1 MGSDHMVSDTTKSQL
16 WDHRAKEDPGK
27 GSFNFTVSLN
37 GDMVKYGPDIRRFVD
52 AMVYKLEKNAAKGR
66 WENYD
71 MAEAFNMLEAEV
83 KELLAEVKS
92 DRNTIKVTLEAADVA
107 NFALIIAAMAIEGR
121 K

>member
-1 MGSDHMVSDTTKSQL
+1 MGDIKKSAL
-16 WDHRAKEDPGK
+16 WDHRPEDPPS

-52 AMVYKLEKNAAKGR
+52 AMVFKLEKNASKGR
-66 WENYD
+66 WEGYN
-71 MAEAFNMLEAEV
+71 MSEAFGLLEKEV
-83 KELLAEVKS
+83 AELLAEVNS

-121 K
+121 R